1 MTKPIK
7 FKHLPAELADNCEL
21 VAGFIARYDKT
32 HPDAEEL
39 KALQSKLTEQVA
51 ETTARAAVDD
61 ETAIAAI
68 GSAKTKL
75 SMIPFRLS
83 AIEQERP
90 KIKVEAHE
98 TVAKL
103 ALALRAAQEE
113 TFERMMKIA
122 RPAVTKLASADLV
135 DDAAA
140 RLLQCSPLWK
150 TWAEIDYVPNAR
162 DVSEDGRILLDLAK
176 KLDGFVGQWIKF
188 AE

>member
-1 MTKPIK
+1 MTKTK
-7 FKHLPAELADNCEL
+7 FKHLQPEIADGYDL

-32 HPDAEEL
+32 HPDQAEL
-39 KALQSKLTEQVA
+39 KALAEKLTEQVA
-51 ETTARAAVDD
+51 VTTARAAVDD

-68 GSAKTKL
+68 NSAKTKL
-75 SMIPFRLS
+75 SMIPFRLE
-83 AIEQERP
+83 ALEKERP
-90 KIKVEAHE
+90 AIKVEAHE

-103 ALALRAAQEE
+103 ALALRAAQVE

-135 DDAAA
+135 DDAAE

-150 TWAEIDYVPNAR
+150 TWAEIDYVPNGR
-162 DVSEDGRILLDLAK
+162 DLNEDGRILLDLAK
-176 KLDGFVGQWIKF
+176 KLDGFIGQWIKF